1 MSIALDTANI
11 KDELRDYCA
20 RNYETQKEIKRTLES
35 RLGRTMQSH
44 VDSRLILKTI
54 RAAESGRDLHY
65 VASQLDWLEYGC
77 PAVQPHIINH
87 AIALCKQA
95 IANQTPATV

>member
-1 MSIALDTANI
+1 MTKLDTANI
-11 KDELRDYCA
+11 KDELRDYCV
-20 RNYETQKEIKRTLES
+20 RNYETQKTIKRVLES
-35 RLGRTMQSH
+35 RLERTRESH

-65 VASQLDWLEYGC
+65 VASQLEWLEYGR
-77 PAVQPHIINH
+77 PAVQQHFINH
-87 AIALCKQA
+87 AITLAKQA